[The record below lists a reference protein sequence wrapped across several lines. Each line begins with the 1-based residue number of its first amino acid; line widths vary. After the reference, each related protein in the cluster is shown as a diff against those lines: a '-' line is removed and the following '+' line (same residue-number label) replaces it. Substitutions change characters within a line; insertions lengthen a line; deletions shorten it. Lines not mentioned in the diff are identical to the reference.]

1 MLLLV
6 AAVASAVGRPSPA
19 SGDCVSALR
28 YPNEP
33 AFDVCRTGETVC
45 WLYLSEKPF
54 IAVDPLVNASVDAAR
69 RRPHRCADHSAYGVA
84 GSSFSILKVVSLAD
98 RMTAAPEPDHMCVFA
113 GKPDECSFNQVVEFI
128 DASGTD
134 TSHRAYGLVLG
145 VHGALLFTPERASV
159 GRWLEP
165 IFREE
170 MVIVRRAGTDSSVQL
185 DLANAWFPFT
195 QPAWLLLLRAV
206 SALLA
211 VTLVLSVARPE
222 PLWGPAWKKN
232 RKVRRGRLS
241 LLRLVAM
248 YLLNIIHNT
257 TGGVPPGFQSP
268 TAMAFEPARRA
279 LRAAHLC
286 LLAVGLLYYEAAIIV
301 QHQHPPLS
309 KRVADRSDAEVC
321 SFSVLGSSALARSFA
336 AVMAEAR
343 NQTDGG
349 ASIAADPY
357 WINAPTVSDSFV
369 HVVHGV
375 ANNRTKCQATGA
387 TADYLVTFASI
398 AAGTFAE
405 KPQLCKQLEVATTA
419 EVENDF
425 NAGWMLSAAGVN
437 AGPAS
442 RTPAGDALRR
452 FAGYID
458 RDLRLEMRVRSV
470 LKQGGDL
477 LKGMCGRNQ
486 PQVQAT
492 QLAAPL
498 ALAVGIPTAFAVA
511 LALVYPALLSLL
523 GNKGGGVQ
531 TDRADQMGSGVRS
544 PDTAPDNDGGGDGAD
559 GKLRR
564 PRRRL
569 RSRRRRSHHSNASD
583 IVGSTW
589 APPDVWDSAA
599 VAVDVDAETGATAP
613 AN

>member
-1 MLLLV
+1 MLHRRPARRRFMLLLV

-84 GSSFSILKVVSLAD
+84 GSSFSILKVVSLTD

-232 RKVRRGRLS
+232 REVRRGR

-248 YLLNIIHNT
+248 YLLN
-257 TGGVPPGFQSP
+257 
-268 TAMAFEPARRA
+268 M
-279 LRAAHLC
+279 
-286 LLAVGLLYYEAAIIV
+286 
-301 QHQHPPLS
+301 
-309 KRVADRSDAEVC
+309 
-321 SFSVLGSSALARSFA
+321 SFA

-375 ANNRTKCQATGA
+375 ANNRTKCQGTGA

-398 AAGTFAE
+398 AAGAFAE

-419 EVENDF
+419 EVENDL